1 MGRFVRGD
9 VVVVPYPLKSG
20 ESKRRPALI
29 LSEIEYGSGT
39 DYLVCIMTGQ
49 NDPND
54 GAAIEVSHAD
64 AIEGEYMKDDDTGTC
79 YIRPHYIWTCVEA
92 VIIRR
97 IDRLSGDKMDE
108 VLTVVRTMLA

>member
-9 VVVVPYPLKSG
+9 VVVVPYPLKAG
-20 ESKRRPALI
+20 ESKRRPALV
-29 LSEIEYGSGT
+29 LAEVEYGPDT
-39 DYLVCIMTGQ
+39 DYLVCIMTSQ

-64 AIEGEYMKDDDTGTC
+64 AVEGEYMKDDDTGTC

-97 IDRLSGDKMDE
+97 IDRLSGDKMNE
-108 VLTVVRTMLA
+108 VLASVRAMLA

>member
-20 ESKRRPALI
+20 ESKRRPALV
-29 LSEIEYGSGT
+29 LAEVEYGRGT
-39 DYLVCIMTGQ
+39 DYLVCIMTSQ

-64 AIEGEYMKDDDTGTC
+64 AVEGQYMKDDDVGTC

-92 VIIRR
+92 TIIRR
-97 IDRLSGDKMDE
+97 IDRLSDEKMGD
-108 VLTVVRTMLA
+108 VLVSVRAKFA